1 MIQKTMLVLT
11 LLVKRPL
18 FEHENR
24 PSPGTSRWLIMNK
37 NLELLLQLQELMLM
51 RKAQEVVQTDANPKG
66 TELLDQKINQVRH
79 KISGNL
85 LSEFDE
91 LFGKY
96 SDAATPLVNR
106 SCQGCHQEIPH
117 NMAGKVNQSRDL
129 VRCHNCGRF
138 LYPLQH
144 APPYV

>member
-1 MIQKTMLVLT
+1 MTQKTMLILT
-11 LLVKRPL
+11 LPAKGPL
-18 FEHENR
+18 FEYESR
-24 PSPGTSRWLIMNK
+24 PSPGTNRWLIMNK

-66 TELLDQKINQVRH
+66 IELLDQKINKVRH
-79 KISGNL
+79 KIPGNL

-91 LFGKY
+91 LFAKY
-96 SDAATPLVNR
+96 SDAATPLVHR

-117 NMAGKVNQSRDL
+117 HIAGKVHQSRDL